1 MNRDQ
6 RDRIEGNCCWACGA
20 YLNDGRD
27 RYCPVCGCPN
37 DNYMPPLRNVK
48 PPKSQE
54 QEDKEWNRCCML
66 MFVVFLI
73 LCILGKAMQ

>member
-20 YLNDGRD
+20 YLNDVRD

-48 PPKSQE
+48 PLKSKE
-54 QEDKEWNRCCML
+54 QEGNRCCML

>member
-48 PPKSQE
+48 PPKSKE

-73 LCILGKAMQ
+73 LCILGKAMP

>member
-20 YLNDGRD
+20 YLNDVRD

-48 PPKSQE
+48 PLNSKE

>member
-1 MNRDQ
+1 MLGDAEYMMSNYQ
-6 RDRIEGNCCWACGA
+6 NLT

-48 PPKSQE
+48 PPKSKE

>member
-37 DNYMPPLRNVK
+37 DNYMPPLRK
-48 PPKSQE
+48 CQTSQI
-54 QEDKEWNRCCML
+54 QRT
-66 MFVVFLI
+66 
-73 LCILGKAMQ
+73 GR